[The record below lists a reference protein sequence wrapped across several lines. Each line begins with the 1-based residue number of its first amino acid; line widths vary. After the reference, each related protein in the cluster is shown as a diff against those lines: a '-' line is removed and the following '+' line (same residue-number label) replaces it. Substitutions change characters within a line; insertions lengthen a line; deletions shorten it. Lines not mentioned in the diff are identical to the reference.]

1 MSLRHFNKFP
11 TDISHLPNNLI
22 LFCID
27 FQTYSGL
34 FCVAINPYRRLP
46 IYTDDVVK
54 MYRGKRPAE
63 MPPHVF
69 AIVDTAYQDML
80 IEHDNQSMLIT

>member
-1 MSLRHFNKFP
+1 M
-11 TDISHLPNNLI
+11 
-22 LFCID
+22 
-27 FQTYSGL
+27 
-34 FCVAINPYRRLP
+34 AINPYRRLP